1 MAVPQLTPKQT
12 TSAIA
17 LPESGTLTT
26 AAGAVNYPLGV
37 YVRST
42 KQDETSNELYS
53 LLFVTGAAEQVN
65 YTYRKLGGD
74 VVDIELTEKNIFTA
88 YEEAVLEYS
97 NIVNLHQAKNV
108 LGQALGN
115 TTGSFDQRGQISG
128 STIEGQETLT
138 DVSLRYPRFDFGYA
152 RQIADTISTEVG
164 IGGTQPIY
172 SGSIALTKSVQ
183 DYNLQHMLSQSSLA
197 SNSSFPN
204 KIKDSRVFI
213 RRVYYKTPHAMWRF
227 YGYYGGLNAV
237 GNLSSYGMYAD
248 DSTFE
253 IVPVWQN
260 KMQAMAY
267 EDAIYTR
274 NSHYSY
280 EIKNNVIRIY
290 PEPTSYGPSI
300 LHVEFSVQKNAWETD
315 SNSVDKAQVDG
326 VNNLNTLP
334 FGPLPFD
341 KINSMGKQWI
351 RKYALALSKE
361 MLGQVRGKFSTIPI
375 PGESVTLNAADLLSQ
390 AKDEQDRLRTDL
402 RELLDELTYLKL
414 TEADAAMTEAAQ
426 KTFQTVPYFVYVG

>member
-12 TSAIA
+12 TSAIT
-17 LPESGTLTT
+17 LPESGSLTLAEGT
-26 AAGAVNYPLGV
+26 VNYPLGV

-42 KQDETSNELYS
+42 KQDEASNELYS
-53 LLFVTGAAEQVN
+53 QLFMTGAVEQVN

-74 VVDIELTEKNIFTA
+74 ILDIELTEKNIFST

-97 NIVNLHQAKNV
+97 NIVNLHQAKNT

-115 TTGSFDQRGQISG
+115 ATGSFDQRGQISG
-128 STIEGQETLT
+128 SDIAGQETLT
-138 DVSLRYPRFDFGYA
+138 DVALRYPRFDFGYA
-152 RQIADTISTEVG
+152 RQVADTVATEVG

-172 SGSIALTKSVQ
+172 SGAIALTQSVQ
-183 DYNLQHMLSQSSLA
+183 DYDLQSMLSQSSL
-197 SNSSFPN
+197 SENSDFSN
-204 KIKDSRVFI
+204 KIQDNRVFI

-237 GNLSSYGMYAD
+237 GNLSTYGMYAD

-253 IVPVWQN
+253 VVPVWQN

-280 EIKNNVIRIY
+280 EIKNNKMRVY
-290 PEPTSYGPSI
+290 PEVTSGSPS
-300 LHVEFSVQKNAWETD
+300 HMYVEFSIQKNAWETD
-315 SNSVDKAQVDG
+315 SDSIDKTQVDG

-351 RKYALALSKE
+351 RKYALALAKE
-361 MLGQVRGKFSTIPI
+361 MLAQVRGKFATIPI
-375 PGESVTLNAADLLSQ
+375 PGESVTLNASDLLSQ
-390 AKDEQDRLRTDL
+390 AKDEQERLRT
-402 RELLDELTYLKL
+402 ELKGILDDMTYQKL
-414 TEADAAMTEAAQ
+414 VEADAAIAEAAQ